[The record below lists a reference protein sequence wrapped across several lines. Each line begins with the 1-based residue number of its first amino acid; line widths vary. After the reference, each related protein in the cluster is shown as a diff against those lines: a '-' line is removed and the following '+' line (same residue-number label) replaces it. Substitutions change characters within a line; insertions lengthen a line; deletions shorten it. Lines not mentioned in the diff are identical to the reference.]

1 MMTELLNTTASLAVA
16 AIKFKWQKDEKTYD
30 YFIPEGL
37 PVNVGDKVYVA
48 TRQGE
53 AKVEV
58 MAIKTESSMAS
69 AAILRLV
76 EDLRT
81 DEERKAIHPNGQRMF
96 SEDRTMLDDK
106 GNRSIFDDVDR

>member
-1 MMTELLNTTASLAVA
+1 MMTETDHLYVA
-16 AIKFKWQKDEKTYD
+16 AVKFKWQKDDKTYD
-30 YFIPEGL
+30 YFIPERL

-53 AKVEV
+53 TKVEV
-58 MAIKTESSMAS
+58 MAIKTESSVAS
-69 AAILRLV
+69 AEILRLV